1 MTVDTL
7 MRNDIDISRPGASHT
22 DEAERARELAARY
35 GLAVGVNPTASHRIH
50 GLELLGWRVLADRRW
65 SGSRRST
72 IDAILV
78 GPGGVVVL
86 DVKDWQDVSV
96 CDGSLFGSHA

>member
-1 MTVDTL
+1 MLV
-7 MRNDIDISRPGASHT
+7 
-22 DEAERARELAARY
+22 
-35 GLAVGVNPTASHRIH
+35 
-50 GLELLGWRVLADRRW
+50 DRRW

-86 DVKDWQDVSV
+86 DVKDWQDVAV
-96 CDGSLFGSHA
+96 CGGSLFGSQECRDAEAASVRSLTDHVQDALAGFGITRQALWSVLVVTGGRLDLHAEQRPRRR